1 MMPLPVPTPTSAHR
15 AIVTADDFLRF
26 REFFYRKTGIM
37 FGENKRY
44 FVDKRLQERISASG
58 FAAFRPYFDMVCFR
72 SDGLELQALVN
83 AMTVN
88 ETYFYREEYQLQC
101 LVKSILP
108 EVVKTLDR
116 GEPLKIWSM
125 PCSTGEEPYSIAF
138 YLLEHWSR
146 VDEFD
151 IEIVASDIDTE
162 VLKKAKLGIYAE
174 RSLQHVPP
182 HTIAKYTT
190 PVAGGNQVVDELRKS
205 IKFTQANLI
214 EAVENKAYRGFS
226 VVFCRNLL
234 IYFDDLSRREAA
246 EAIFTAL
253 NPSGFV
259 CLGHSESM
267 SRISSLFELRKFPEA
282 IVYQK
287 PARAGL

>member
-1 MMPLPVPTPTSAHR
+1 MAVPSQNVSIPPIS
-15 AIVTADDFLRF
+15 DEDFLKF
-26 REFFYRKTGIM
+26 REYFYRKTGIM
-37 FGENKRY
+37 FQDNKRY
-44 FVDKRLQERISASG
+44 FVDKRIQSQMESG
-58 FAAFRPYFDMVCFR
+58 GFRNFRQYFDRVCFQ
-72 SDGLELQALVN
+72 SDGVELQALVN

-88 ETYFYREEYQLQC
+88 ETYFYREEYQLKC
-101 LVKSILP
+101 LVQSILP
-108 EVVKTLDR
+108 EVVKNMHS
-116 GEPLKIWSM
+116 GETIKIWSM

-146 VDEFD
+146 VDDFN

-162 VLKKAKLGIYAE
+162 VLRKAKLGLYADRAVQYVSQE
-174 RSLQHVPP
+174 TVG
-182 HTIAKYTT
+182 KYMTMT
-190 PVAGGNQVVDELRKS
+190 RDGKFQVIDDLRKS
-205 IKFTQANLI
+205 IKFTQTNIIDAI
-214 EAVENKAYRGFS
+214 EDRFYRGFD

-253 NPSGFV
+253 SPGGFV

-287 PARAGL
+287 PA